1 MRRQILRRALLW
13 LAIGIVI
20 AIGLNEG
27 SFIFLKSEAGRAP
40 RSIELLIPPGTAE
53 RMAQGQASPEI
64 PTGLVFVIGDTLVVR
79 NEDTVNHNLGPL
91 FVPAGASASLKLD
104 RAENFIFEC
113 SFQPSSYFGLDVRE
127 PVTWQTRL
135 YGILFA
141 GVPLGL
147 LLSLYSFILWPLH
160 SPTPAGKGARG
171 EGDSPS
177 PAGRGARGEGA

>member
-1 MRRQILRRALLW
+1 MKQQILRRAILW

-40 RSIELLIPPGTAE
+40 RSIELLIPAGTAE
-53 RMAQGQASPEI
+53 QMAQGHASPEI
-64 PTGLVFVIGDTLVVR
+64 PTDMVFVIGDTLVVR
-79 NEDTVNHNLGPL
+79 NQDSADHNLGPL
-91 FVPAGASASLKLD
+91 FVPAGTTASLKLD

-113 SFQPSSYFGLDVRE
+113 SFQPSNYFGLDVRE
-127 PVTWQTRL
+127 PVTWETRL

-147 LLSLYSFILWPLH
+147 LLSLYSFIIWPLK
-160 SPTPAGKGARG
+160 PREKAA
-171 EGDSPS
+171 
-177 PAGRGARGEGA
+177 A

>member
-1 MRRQILRRALLW
+1 MLW

-40 RSIELLIPPGTAE
+40 RSIELLIPAGTAE
-53 RMAQGQASPEI
+53 MMAQGQSSPEI
-64 PTGLVFVIGDTLVVR
+64 PTDMVFVIGDTLVVR
-79 NEDTVNHNLGPL
+79 NEDTTAHNLGPL
-91 FVPAGASASLKLD
+91 FVPAGTSASLKLD
-104 RAENFIFEC
+104 QAENFAFEC

-127 PVTWQTRL
+127 PVTWETRL

-147 LLSLYSFILWPLH
+147 LLSLYSFIIWPL
-160 SPTPAGKGARG
+160 K
-171 EGDSPS
+171 SPS
-177 PAGRGARGEGA
+177 PDRRGAGGEE

>member
-1 MRRQILRRALLW
+1 MRRQIIQRAMLW

-40 RSIELLIPPGTAE
+40 RSIELLIPAGTAE
-53 RMAQGQASPEI
+53 MMAQGQSSPEI
-64 PTGLVFVIGDTLVVR
+64 PTDMVFVIGDTLVVR
-79 NEDTVNHNLGPL
+79 NEDTTAHNLGPL
-91 FVPAGASASLKLD
+91 FVPAGTSASLKLD
-104 RAENFIFEC
+104 QAENFAFEC

-127 PVTWQTRL
+127 PVTWETRL

-147 LLSLYSFILWPLH
+147 LLSLYSFIIWPL
-160 SPTPAGKGARG
+160 K
-171 EGDSPS
+171 SPS
-177 PAGRGARGEGA
+177 PDRRGAGGEE